1 MKLCIA
7 SDSHGAFGALC
18 AMLEKEQPDTLLF
31 LGDGG
36 PEAQRAGR
44 QFGVPVLCVAGNC
57 DLCSPEPM
65 THTVTQGGITFFMA
79 HGHRFGVK
87 QGLGAFAS
95 AVEQAGAGVG
105 LFGHTHQPYEKA
117 WGSVLLYN
125 PGSMREGCYL
135 LARVEEGKLQAS
147 FERVE

>member
-7 SDSHGAFGALC
+7 SDSHGALGRLC
-18 AMLEKEQPDTLLF
+18 AMLEKEQPDILLF

-36 PEAQRAGR
+36 QEAQQAGKL
-44 QFGVPVLCVAGNC
+44 FGVPVLCVAGNC
-57 DLCSPEPM
+57 DLCSQEPL
-65 THTVTQGGITFFMA
+65 TRTVTQGGVTFFMA

-87 QGLGAFAS
+87 QGLDAFAS

-105 LFGHTHQPYEKA
+105 LFGHTHQPYGKA
-117 WGSVLLYN
+117 WGGLWLYN
-125 PGSMREGCYL
+125 PGSIREGRYL
-135 LARVEEGKLQAS
+135 RALAAEGALEAC